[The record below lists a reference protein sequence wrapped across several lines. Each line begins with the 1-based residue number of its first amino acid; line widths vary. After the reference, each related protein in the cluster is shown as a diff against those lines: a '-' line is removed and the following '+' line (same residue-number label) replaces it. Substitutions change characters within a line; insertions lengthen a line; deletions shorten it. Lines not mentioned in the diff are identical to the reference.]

1 VHEQSPRAATRLTP
15 DPGDADGAGA
25 RREDDAPRKDYD
37 PARGGDAA
45 QAEDEGGRGGF
56 FRALAID
63 VTPLRASREFRLL
76 FAGQAVSF
84 FGTMM
89 TFVALPWQ
97 VYKLTG
103 SPLAVGLLGV
113 AEFVPILLM
122 AFVGGALADSVDRRR
137 MVLVSEALL
146 ASGTLVLVLNSLL
159 PEPRVWVLFLCSALF
174 AAMNGLQR
182 PSLDALMPRLVGP
195 ELVPAAA
202 ALRSLSATVGMIAGP
217 ALGGVLVASFGPAP
231 TYAFDFLSFAA
242 SLVALWMMRAVPPPP
257 GADRPSLRS
266 VVEGLRYARSR
277 PELLGT
283 YLVDINAM
291 FFGMPMA
298 LFPAIAERFGGSS
311 VGLLYA
317 APAAGAMLV
326 TLTSGWA
333 KRVNRHG
340 LAVVVAAVVWGLA
353 IVGFGF
359 STSLAAALAFLCVAG
374 AADMVS
380 GLFRMTIWGQTI
392 PDHLRG
398 RLAGIEVVSYT
409 TGPLLGNAESGLAAR
424 LFGVRASVVS
434 GGVLCVA
441 GTLLLALLLPEFLR
455 YDGREGLK
463 RKQAEEDARAATPE
477 ETAAARAASEEAA
490 EGAEAETL

>member
-1 VHEQSPRAATRLTP
+1 MTERPHAVHAPRGASLFDTLHALKEQQTHTTTHLTP
-15 DPGDADGAGA
+15 DPVEASEAGTRHEEVTPSEVEA
-25 RREDDAPRKDYD
+25 GRDEDEV
-37 PARGGDAA
+37 ARGWLGA
-45 QAEDEGGRGGF
+45 F
-56 FRALAID
+56 AID
-63 VTPLRASREFRLL
+63 LTPLRVSRDFRLL

-84 FGTMM
+84 FGSMM

-97 VYKLTG
+97 VYHLTG
-103 SPLAVGLLGV
+103 STLAVGLLGV
-113 AEFVPILLM
+113 AEFVPIFLM
-122 AFVGGALADSVDRRR
+122 AFVGGALADAIDRRLMMR
-137 MVLVSEALL
+137 LTEATL
-146 ASGTLVLVLNSLL
+146 ASGTLLLVINSLL
-159 PEPRVWVLFLCSALF
+159 EEPRAWVLFLIAALF

-182 PSLDALMPRLVGP
+182 PSLDALLPRLVGP
-195 ELVPAAA
+195 ELVPSAA

-217 ALGGVLVASFGPAP
+217 ALGGLLVTTVGPVY
-231 TYAFDFLSFAA
+231 TYAFDFVSFAA
-242 SLVALWMMRAVPPPP
+242 SLVALWMMRAAPPPA
-257 GADRPSLRS
+257 GADRPSFRS
-266 VVEGLRYARSR
+266 IVDGLRYARSR

-298 LFPAIAERFGGSS
+298 LFPAMAERYGGSS

-340 LAVVVAAVVWGLA
+340 LCVAIAAGVWGLA
-353 IVGFGF
+353 IIGFGF
-359 STSLAAALAFLCVAG
+359 APTLCAALLFLAVAG
-374 AADMVS
+374 GADMIS

-409 TGPLLGNAESGLAAR
+409 TGPLLGNAESGIVAR

-434 GGVLCVA
+434 GGALCVA
-441 GTLLLALLLPEFLR
+441 GTLLLSLVLPEFIR
-455 YDGREGLK
+455 YDGREGLRRK
-463 RKQAEEDARAATPE
+463 RAEEEARE
-477 ETAAARAASEEAA
+477 QSMKA
-490 EGAEAETL
+490 EG